1 MPLQAVRHFRDSMAV
16 WNTAF
21 LDCKTT
27 VCSYVAGDWKRML
40 WDALHAAA
48 PPTPFACSAHINNQR
63 QQVPLQYPEV
73 SVSGVGLLKLP
84 LPADQA
90 AGLKAVAQQAP
101 HGKGMETVVDTTVRD
116 ALQVSSG
123 PVQRGEPLKLKHTT
137 RKVVHMPHCC
147 SA

>member
-1 MPLQAVRHFRDSMAV
+1 
-16 WNTAF
+16 
-21 LDCKTT
+21 
-27 VCSYVAGDWKRML
+27 ML

-48 PPTPFACSAHINNQR
+48 PPTPVACSACINQQQQ

-123 PVQRGEPLKLKHTT
+123 PVQRGEPLYAKLFMPYQVCPTAA
-137 RKVVHMPHCC
+137 VHGACLNSREDKGSTSTH
-147 SA
+147 